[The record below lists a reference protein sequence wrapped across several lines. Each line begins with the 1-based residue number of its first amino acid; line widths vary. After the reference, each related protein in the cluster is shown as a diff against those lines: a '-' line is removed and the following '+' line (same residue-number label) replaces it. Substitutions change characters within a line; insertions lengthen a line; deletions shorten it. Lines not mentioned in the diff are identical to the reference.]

1 MLDKIPGLCYN
12 DIVADRGIA
21 QLVEQ
26 RSPKPRV
33 PSSILGAPA
42 KINSLQDAVESFL
55 LVFYF
60 LLFMESDIPPCDLGF
75 QKDIFQVF
83 AVECVV

>member
-1 MLDKIPGLCYN
+1 MLDKIPRLCYN
-12 DIVADRGIA
+12 NKVADRGIA

-33 PSSILGAPA
+33 PSSILGAPV
-42 KINSLQDAVESFL
+42 KINSLQVAVESFL
-55 LVFYF
+55 LF
-60 LLFMESDIPPCDLGF
+60 LESDIPPCDLGF

-83 AVECVV
+83 AVECMV